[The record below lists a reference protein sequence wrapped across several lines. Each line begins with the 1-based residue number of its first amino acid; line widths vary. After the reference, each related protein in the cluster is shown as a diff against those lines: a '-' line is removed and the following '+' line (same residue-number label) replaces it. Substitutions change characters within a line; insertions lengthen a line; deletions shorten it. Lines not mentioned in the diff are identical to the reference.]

1 MSSENTEKSTSGLD
15 LRLVATDLCRQAL
28 HLLWLGALAVM
39 IITAALCYR
48 SYRSYTPI
56 YRATATFTVYV
67 SNPLQADIRSYNSAT
82 AEQMA
87 KTFPYILTSGALS
100 DVVTKE
106 LGIKAMPAINAS
118 VHENTNIFTL
128 SVTSSDPQLAYDV
141 LNAVI
146 KFYPEVAEFVVGPTV
161 MTLLDESG
169 LPSTPVNERSYSSAV
184 KYGVLLGVFV
194 WLAVSILFVMSRSTV
209 HNEEELKRLMHLPC
223 IGVFPQVR
231 GFQKKTHK
239 TSGTIGA
246 YPVLTRQKRSFG
258 FADAVNLLRIRVEKE
273 MQAHEAKVL
282 MVSSAIPGEG
292 KTTVCVNLALSLAQK
307 GKRVLLVDC
316 DLRNPST
323 AAMLGIKNA
332 AGMTEYLT
340 GKAEVN
346 TILHAMETPGFYAVF
361 GGRPYTNAA
370 ELLAQERLKLF
381 IDQMRNVF
389 DVILLDTPPSSILSD
404 ASEIAAL
411 ADCALMVIRQN
422 YASRDQIL
430 EGVQM
435 ISDSDLQLIGSV
447 LNGADRK
454 GSSYGYYGYGYGS
467 K

>member
-1 MSSENTEKSTSGLD
+1 MSSENTERSASQLD
-15 LRLVATDLCRQAL
+15 LGVLAKDLCSQAL
-28 HLLWLGALAVM
+28 HLLWLGVLAVV
-39 IITAALCYR
+39 IFTAALCYR
-48 SYRSYTPI
+48 SYRSYSPV

-67 SNPLQADIRSYNSAT
+67 TNPLQADVRAYNSAT

-106 LGIKAMPAINAS
+106 LGIPAMPPVSAS

-146 KFYPEVAEFVVGPTV
+146 EFYPEVAEFVVGPTV
-161 MTLLDESG
+161 MNLLDESG
-169 LPSTPVNERSYSSAV
+169 VPTAPINERSYSSAV
-184 KYGVLLGVFV
+184 KKGVVLGILV
-194 WLAVSILFVMSRSTV
+194 WLAVSLLLVITRATV
-209 HNEEELKRLMHLPC
+209 HSEDELKRLMNLPC
-223 IGVFPQVR
+223 IGVFPLVR
-231 GFQKKTHK
+231 GFQKKSRRK
-239 TSGTIGA
+239 SGTLSA
-246 YPVLTRQKRSFG
+246 YPVLTREKRSFG

-273 MQAHEAKVL
+273 MNTQGAKVL
-282 MVSSAIPGEG
+282 LVSSAIPGEG

-307 GKRVLLVDC
+307 GKRTLLVDC

-323 AAMLGIKNA
+323 AAMLGIKNV

-340 GKAEVN
+340 GKAEPN
-346 TILHAMETPGFYAVF
+346 AILHAMETPGFYAVF
-361 GGRPYTNAA
+361 GGQPFANAA
-370 ELLAQERLKLF
+370 ELLSQKKIKLF

-389 DVILLDTPPSSILSD
+389 DYILLDTPPSSILSD
-404 ASEIAAL
+404 ASEVAAL

-435 ISDSDLQLIGSV
+435 ITDSELPLIGSV

-454 GSSYGYYGYGYGS
+454 GSSNNYYAYGYGS